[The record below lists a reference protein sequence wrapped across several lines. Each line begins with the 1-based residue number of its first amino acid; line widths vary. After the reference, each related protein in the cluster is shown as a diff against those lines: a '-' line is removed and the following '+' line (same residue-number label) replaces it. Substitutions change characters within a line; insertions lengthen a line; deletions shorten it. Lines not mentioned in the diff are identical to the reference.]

1 MILFLYNLF
10 LLLITPVL
18 VIRIIFK
25 SFSDKDYRSNFLNRF
40 GIYHSNNN
48 SKPVWFHAV
57 SLGEVI
63 SSSKIVEKILK
74 DHDVVMSVT
83 TPTGYREAKKIYG
96 TRLELVYAP
105 WDFFL
110 FILGFFRAFNP
121 KALILFETEIW
132 PSMVSVSHSK
142 NIPIILSNAR
152 MSEKSFKNY
161 KNFSFISKTIIQ
173 KFTMIYTQSEAH
185 LSRFNKLGASLEKI
199 ESVGSVKFDI
209 NINYKEEVNKDN
221 TRFILA
227 ASTHKG
233 EDEIIIDAYKT
244 LIKGNK
250 NIGLVIAPRHPERSA
265 AIKKLLDKSNLKN
278 RILKDI
284 PSDLGINNIDIMNG
298 TGMLRELYS
307 KAFFTFIGGSLFKEN
322 GGHNIIEAAVEKCP
336 FIVGPHMYNFDDVLN
351 LFLKEKAC
359 FQLNDSSDMFD
370 AFKNLINS
378 DTLRENI
385 SSKALDICINN
396 QGSIDRQCKGILE
409 KIK

>member
-10 LLLITPVL
+10 LLLITPFL

-48 SKPVWFHAV
+48 SKAVWFHAV

-83 TPTGYREAKKIYG
+83 TSTGYREAKKIYG
-96 TRLELVYAP
+96 ARLELVYAP

-110 FILGFFRAFNP
+110 FVLGFFRAFNP

-132 PSMVSVSHSK
+132 PSMVSVAHSK

-173 KFTMIYTQSEAH
+173 KFTMIYTQSDTH

-209 NINYKEEVNKDN
+209 HINHKEVNKGN
-221 TRFILA
+221 TPFILA

-307 KAFFTFIGGSLFKEN
+307 KACLAFIGGSLFKEN

-336 FIVGPHMYNFDDVLN
+336 FIVGPHMHNFEDVLN

-359 FQLNDSSDMFD
+359 FQVNDSSDMFD

-385 SSKALDICINN
+385 SSRALDICINN

>member
-48 SKPVWFHAV
+48 SKAVWFHAV

-96 TRLELVYAP
+96 ARLELVYAP

-132 PSMVSVSHSK
+132 PSMVSVAHSK

-161 KNFSFISKTIIQ
+161 S
-173 KFTMIYTQSEAH
+173 
-185 LSRFNKLGASLEKI
+185 SLQH
-199 ESVGSVKFDI
+199 GG
-209 NINYKEEVNKDN
+209 NYG
-221 TRFILA
+221 TR
-227 ASTHKG
+227 
-233 EDEIIIDAYKT
+233 
-244 LIKGNK
+244 
-250 NIGLVIAPRHPERSA
+250 GL
-265 AIKKLLDKSNLKN
+265 
-278 RILKDI
+278 
-284 PSDLGINNIDIMNG
+284 
-298 TGMLRELYS
+298 
-307 KAFFTFIGGSLFKEN
+307 
-322 GGHNIIEAAVEKCP
+322 
-336 FIVGPHMYNFDDVLN
+336 
-351 LFLKEKAC
+351 
-359 FQLNDSSDMFD
+359 Q
-370 AFKNLINS
+370 
-378 DTLRENI
+378 
-385 SSKALDICINN
+385 
-396 QGSIDRQCKGILE
+396 
-409 KIK
+409 